1 MDRLNRLAVQQQV
14 RLRRDRHASIVAP
27 QRRRSIR
34 SDHSRAS
41 WFPAGRCGTA
51 PMAVGRG
58 SRTVALNAAPVKE
71 PTMSTPV
78 PAVARLDLMTVEE
91 HMHAGVVA
99 CDPRTPLTD
108 VAEILSDHRIH
119 CVVVAGIDTS
129 SDGSRLTWGT
139 LTDRDLIR
147 ALDSREA
154 GVTAGPIAATEI
166 VTVDPSESLD
176 RAVQL
181 MNEHEITHLVVVE
194 KDFPVG
200 VISSLDIA
208 RAACVR

>member
-1 MDRLNRLAVQQQV
+1 
-14 RLRRDRHASIVAP
+14 
-27 QRRRSIR
+27 
-34 SDHSRAS
+34 
-41 WFPAGRCGTA
+41 
-51 PMAVGRG
+51 
-58 SRTVALNAAPVKE
+58 
-71 PTMSTPV
+71 MSTVPV
-78 PAVARLDLMTVEE
+78 VARLDLMTVED

-99 CDPRTPLTD
+99 CDPGTSLTD

-119 CVVVAGIDTS
+119 CVVVAGIDTT